1 MKAAWE
7 IGDLPVTPV
16 LMPQYYTT
24 SGRKKVLKRLSLTQL
39 VNQRFYILEGKEM
52 S

>member
-7 IGDLPVTPV
+7 IADLPVTPV

-24 SGRKKVLKRLSLTQL
+24 SGRKKVLKRLTQL
-39 VNQRFYILEGKEM
+39 VNQRFYNLEGKEM